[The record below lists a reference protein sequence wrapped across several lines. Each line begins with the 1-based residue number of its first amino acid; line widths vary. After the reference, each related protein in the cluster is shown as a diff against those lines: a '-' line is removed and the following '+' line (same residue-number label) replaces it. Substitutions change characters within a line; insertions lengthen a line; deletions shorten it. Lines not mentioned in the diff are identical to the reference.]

1 MPSAPVSA
9 QQRKL
14 ARRRHMPRAVCSVLS
29 RLDGSW
35 REIELFMRDH
45 TLGLHETLDRVRQNR
60 LSLARFGDGELLL
73 SLSPDASISF
83 QRGSSALQA
92 DLQTLLRRDGYE
104 DAPLLVCL
112 PTLSARYYHSYWAKF
127 WPLLKPQLDLSYSYG
142 DTSVSRE
149 TLFLLD
155 PEKGRMA
162 WRSLWDGR
170 DVCFVIGQGS
180 RFEPIPA
187 LFDGIASSR
196 TIHSLPTDA
205 YVDMARVLDEIV
217 TTIPRETIVLLA
229 LGPTATLLAARLS
242 RLGYWALDIGHI
254 ASTYRTVVHGA
265 PRVETTPLVTGG

>member
-1 MPSAPVSA
+1 MSPAPVSV
-9 QQRKL
+9 QDREL
-14 ARRRHMPRAVCSVLS
+14 ARRRRFPRLACSVMS

-35 REIELFMRDH
+35 RDIEAFMRNH
-45 TLGLHETLDRVRQNR
+45 TLGLHDTLDRVRRDR

-73 SLSPDASISF
+73 SLSPNANISF

-92 DLQTLLRRDGYE
+92 DLQQLLRRDGYE

-127 WPLLKPQLDLSYSYG
+127 WPLLKPLLDLSYSYG

-155 PEKGRMA
+155 PEKGRLA

-187 LFDGIASSR
+187 LFDGVASSC

-205 YVDMARVLDEIV
+205 YVDAPRLLDKIV
-217 TTIPRETIVLLA
+217 ATVPHETIVLLA

-254 ASTYRTVVHGA
+254 ANTYRTVVHGA
-265 PRVETTPLVTGG
+265 PRVETTPLTTRG